1 MKIAILMSTY
11 NGEKYLNEQLES
23 IFNQNIN
30 AQITL
35 YIRDDGSTDS
45 TIAIIQQWKQKLDIV
60 LYKEKNLGPAGSFWR
75 LFTLNEIRADYYAF
89 CDQDDIWDS
98 NKLQAGVEV
107 LKDQEEAALW
117 CSNCR
122 IIDQNGSIVDKKMNE
137 NHPEFTIISQF
148 VCGTT
153 QGCAMLL
160 NNKLRNYI
168 LRNEIHKMPMH
179 DFVIMTYA
187 IAKGKVIYDDTPY
200 FGYRVH
206 DNNVVAKEGKNFI
219 RHVKGSLDKWFSSN
233 HKNELSDFAID
244 FLRDNS
250 DYLDTTTYNYI
261 NTLIRSRR
269 NFIDRFKLIFDERT
283 KAQNKKAERSF
294 KIRVLLG
301 II

>member
-11 NGEKYLNEQLES
+11 NGEKYLDEQLES
-23 IFNQNIN
+23 ILNQNVN

-45 TIAIIQQWKQKLDIV
+45 TIDIIQRWKQKLDIV
-60 LYKEKNLGPAGSFWR
+60 LYKEKNLGPASSFWR
-75 LFTLNEIRADYYAF
+75 LFTLDEIRADYYAF
-89 CDQDDIWDS
+89 CDQDDVWDS
-98 NKLQAGVEV
+98 NKLQIGIEA
-107 LKDQEEAALW
+107 LKNQDEAALW

-122 IIDQNGSIVDKKMNE
+122 IIDQNGNVLLEKMNE
-137 NHPEFTIISQF
+137 DCPEFTIISQF

-168 LRNEIHKMPMH
+168 IKNKIDRMPMH
-179 DFVIMTYA
+179 DFVVMTYA

-206 DNNVVAKEGKNFI
+206 NNNVVAKEGKNFI
-219 RHVKGSLDKWFSSN
+219 KHIKGSLDKWFSSN
-233 HKNELSDFAID
+233 HKNELSDFAVE

-250 DYLDTTTYNYI
+250 EYLNKSTCNYV
-261 NTLIRSRR
+261 NTLINSRK
-269 NFIDRFKLIFDERT
+269 NFIYRLKLIFDERT
-283 KAQNKKAERSF
+283 KSQNKRAERSF

-301 II
+301 VI

>member
-1 MKIAILMSTY
+1 MKSVLVLLSTY
-11 NGEKYLNEQLES
+11 NGEKYLKEQIDSVLGQEKVKT
-23 IFNQNIN
+23 F
-30 AQITL
+30 L
-35 YIRDDGSTDS
+35 LVRDDGSTDKTCS
-45 TIAIIQQWKQKLDIV
+45 ILEWYQKRGALKW
-60 LYKEKNLGPAGSFWR
+60 YNGKNLGPARSFVD
-75 LFTLNEIRADYYAF
+75 LIFHSKTDFDYYAF

-122 IIDQNGSIVDKKMNE
+122 IIDQNGSIVDEKMNE

-233 HKNELSDFAID
+233 HKNELSDFAMD